1 MIVFSSSLYVKEKNI
16 CRLNMID
23 LDIFWGRIQL
33 HKKGSRNIICF
44 YLRKLSQ
51 LKGQLC
57 STALVKDIFCVK
69 YCYFMRPKSWD
80 KLSINIDHV

>member
-1 MIVFSSSLYVKEKNI
+1 
-16 CRLNMID
+16 MID
-23 LDIFWGRIQL
+23 LEFLVAYNCI
-33 HKKGSRNIICF
+33 KKGSRNIICF

-57 STALVKDIFCVK
+57 RTALVKDIFCVK

-80 KLSINIDHV
+80 KLSVNIDHA